1 MFKLFRILA
10 YLFAT
15 LFSFT
20 LLIAAEDKA
29 KPDTKNQELAT
40 VNGKTITSADIERA
54 LRMRY
59 GPSLDQMP
67 AEQRANAIKEVTPKM
82 AEELI
87 SRNLLLGA
95 AKTAKTKSN
104 AEELKKTL
112 EQIKGSLPPTVKFED
127 YIKKMGHNEKSFEAE
142 VAEELL
148 INFHV
153 QEILSAVKA
162 PTDAELQ
169 KHYEE
174 NKQSFNSKEN
184 ITASHILLKTDPSS
198 DEKVKS
204 EKLKAIQK
212 LRAQLITAKGTGF
225 DKLAKEHSD
234 CPSSAR
240 GGDLG
245 SFGRGQMVP
254 AFEKAAFTQKVGDVG
269 EIVETKFGY
278 HLIKVTKK
286 TKSGQRKFEDVKEEL
301 TRQLDAPKRQ
311 KTMQDYITGLESKA
325 KITRS
330 EAIKSAE
337 ATPPL
342 KSLKII
348 E

>member
-15 LFSFT
+15 LFSFA
-20 LLIAAEDKA
+20 LLIAAEAKA
-29 KPDTKNQELAT
+29 NPDTKNQELAT
-40 VNGKTITSADIERA
+40 VNGKTITPADIERA
-54 LRMRY
+54 LLMRY
-59 GPSLDQMP
+59 GPSLNQMP
-67 AEQRANAIKEVTPKM
+67 AEQRANAIKQVTPRM

-104 AEELKKTL
+104 AKELKRTL

-184 ITASHILLKTDPSS
+184 ITASHILLKIDPGL

-254 AFEKAAFTQKVGDVG
+254 TFEKAAFTQKVGDVG

-286 TKSGQRKFEDVKEEL
+286 TKAGQRKFEDVKEEL

-311 KTMQDYITGLESKA
+311 KQCKTTLLVSNRK
-325 KITRS
+325 
-330 EAIKSAE
+330 
-337 ATPPL
+337 L
-342 KSLKII
+342 KLLAVKQ
-348 E
+348 

>member
-1 MFKLFRILA
+1 MSKPFQLLS
-10 YLFAT
+10 YLLVT
-15 LFSFT
+15 LFSFG
-20 LLIAAEDKA
+20 LLIAADDEA
-29 KPDTKNQELAT
+29 KTETKDQELAT
-40 VNGKTITSADIERA
+40 VNGKKITSADIERA

-67 AEQRANAIKEVTPKM
+67 AEQRANSIKQVTPRM
-82 AEELI
+82 TEELI
-87 SRNLLLGA
+87 SRNLLLEAAKA
-95 AKTAKTKSN
+95 AKTKTN
-104 AEELKKTL
+104 AEELKTTL

-153 QEILSAVKA
+153 QEILSTVKA
-162 PTDAELQ
+162 PTDAELK

-174 NKQSFNSKEN
+174 NKESFNSKES
-184 ITASHILLKTDPSS
+184 ITASHILLKTDPGS

-204 EKLKAIQK
+204 GKLKAIQK
-212 LRAQLITAKGTGF
+212 LREQLITAKGVGF

-254 AFEKAAFTQKVGDVG
+254 AFEKAAFTQKIGDVG
-269 EIVETKFGY
+269 EVVETQFGY

-286 TKSGQRKFEDVKEEL
+286 STAGQRKFEDVKEEIS
-301 TRQLDAPKRQ
+301 RQLDAPKRQ
-311 KTMQDYITGLESKA
+311 KTMQEYIASLESKA
-325 KITRS
+325 KITRNP
-330 EAIKSAE
+330 AIKPAE
-337 ATPPL
+337 STPAKKP
-342 KSLKII
+342 
-348 E
+348 

>member
-1 MFKLFRILA
+1 MFTPFKILA
-10 YLFAT
+10 HLLAA
-15 LFSFT
+15 LFSFSIV
-20 LLIAAEDKA
+20 IAAEDKPEPA
-29 KPDTKNQELAT
+29 TTVQDLAT
-40 VNGKTITSADIERA
+40 VNGKKITSADVERA

-67 AEQRANAIKEVTPKM
+67 AEQRANAIKQVTPRM

-87 SRNLLLGA
+87 SRSLLLEAARA
-95 AKTAKTKSN
+95 AKATAS
-104 AEELKKTL
+104 ADELKKTI
-112 EQIKGSLPPTVKFED
+112 EQIKGSLPPGVKFEE
-127 YIKKMGHNEKSFEAE
+127 YIKKMGHTEKSFEAE
-142 VAEELL
+142 VTEELL

-169 KHYEE
+169 KYYQE
-174 NKQSFNSKEN
+174 NKESFNSKES
-184 ITASHILLKTDPSS
+184 ITASHILLKTDPGS

-212 LRAQLITAKGTGF
+212 LREQLITAKGDGF

-269 EIVETKFGY
+269 DVVETQFGY

-286 TKSGQRKFEDVKEEL
+286 TKAGQRKFEEVKEDIS
-301 TRQLDAPKRQ
+301 RQLDAPKRQ
-311 KTMQDYITGLESKA
+311 KTMQDYISGLESKA

-330 EAIKSAE
+330 PAIKAKELPSPE
-337 ATPPL
+337 KP
-342 KSLKII
+342 KK
-348 E
+348 

>member
-1 MFKLFRILA
+1 MSKPFQLLS
-10 YLFAT
+10 YLLVT
-15 LFSFT
+15 LFSFG
-20 LLIAAEDKA
+20 LLIAADDEA
-29 KPDTKNQELAT
+29 KTETKDQVLAT
-40 VNGKTITSADIERA
+40 VNGKKITSADIERA

-67 AEQRANAIKEVTPKM
+67 AEQRANSIKQVTPRM
-82 AEELI
+82 TEELI
-87 SRNLLLGA
+87 SRNLLLEAAKA
-95 AKTAKTKSN
+95 AKTKTN
-104 AEELKKTL
+104 AEELKTTL

-162 PTDAELQ
+162 PTDAELK

-174 NKQSFNSKEN
+174 NKESFNSKES
-184 ITASHILLKTDPSS
+184 ITASHILLKTDPGS

-204 EKLKAIQK
+204 GKLKAIQK
-212 LRAQLITAKGTGF
+212 LREQLITAKGVGF

-254 AFEKAAFTQKVGDVG
+254 AFEKAAFTQKIGGVG
-269 EIVETKFGY
+269 EVVETQFGY

-286 TKSGQRKFEDVKEEL
+286 STAGQRKFEDVKEEIS
-301 TRQLDAPKRQ
+301 RQLDAPKRQ
-311 KTMQDYITGLESKA
+311 KTMQEYIASLESKA
-325 KITRS
+325 KITRNP
-330 EAIKSAE
+330 AIKPAE
-337 ATPPL
+337 STPAKKP
-342 KSLKII
+342 
-348 E
+348 

>member
-1 MFKLFRILA
+1 MSKPFQLLS
-10 YLFAT
+10 YLLVT
-15 LFSFT
+15 LFSFG
-20 LLIAAEDKA
+20 LLIAADDEA
-29 KPDTKNQELAT
+29 KTETKDQELAT
-40 VNGKTITSADIERA
+40 VNGKKITSADIERA

-67 AEQRANAIKEVTPKM
+67 AEQRANSIKQVTPRM
-82 AEELI
+82 TEELI
-87 SRNLLLGA
+87 SRNLLLEAAKA
-95 AKTAKTKSN
+95 AKTKTN
-104 AEELKKTL
+104 AEELKTTL

-153 QEILSAVKA
+153 QEILSTVKA
-162 PTDAELQ
+162 PTDAELK

-174 NKQSFNSKEN
+174 NKQSFNSKES
-184 ITASHILLKTDPSS
+184 ITASHILLKTDPGS

-204 EKLKAIQK
+204 GKLKAIQK
-212 LRAQLITAKGTGF
+212 LREQLITAKGVGF

-254 AFEKAAFTQKVGDVG
+254 AFEKAAFTQKIGDVG
-269 EIVETKFGY
+269 EVVETQFGY

-286 TKSGQRKFEDVKEEL
+286 STAGQRKFEDVKEEIS
-301 TRQLDAPKRQ
+301 RQLDAPKRQ
-311 KTMQDYITGLESKA
+311 KTMQEYIASLESKA
-325 KITRS
+325 KITRNP
-330 EAIKSAE
+330 AIKPAE
-337 ATPPL
+337 STPAKKP
-342 KSLKII
+342 
-348 E
+348 

>member
-1 MFKLFRILA
+1 MSKPFQLLS
-10 YLFAT
+10 YLLVT
-15 LFSFT
+15 LFSFG
-20 LLIAAEDKA
+20 LLIAADDEA
-29 KPDTKNQELAT
+29 KTETKDQELAT
-40 VNGKTITSADIERA
+40 VNGKKITSADIERA

-67 AEQRANAIKEVTPKM
+67 AEQRANSIKQVTPRM
-82 AEELI
+82 TEELI
-87 SRNLLLGA
+87 SRNLLLEAAKA
-95 AKTAKTKSN
+95 AKTKTN
-104 AEELKKTL
+104 AEELKTTL

-153 QEILSAVKA
+153 QEILSTVKA
-162 PTDAELQ
+162 PTDAELK

-174 NKQSFNSKEN
+174 NKESFNSKESS
-184 ITASHILLKTDPSS
+184 TASHILLKTDPGS

-204 EKLKAIQK
+204 GKLKAIQK
-212 LRAQLITAKGTGF
+212 LREQLITAKGVGF

-254 AFEKAAFTQKVGDVG
+254 AFEKAAFTQKIGDVG
-269 EIVETKFGY
+269 EIVETQFGY

-286 TKSGQRKFEDVKEEL
+286 STAGQRKFEDVKEEIS
-301 TRQLDAPKRQ
+301 RQLDAPKRQ
-311 KTMQDYITGLESKA
+311 KTMQEYIASLESKA
-325 KITRS
+325 KITRNP
-330 EAIKSAE
+330 AIKPAE
-337 ATPPL
+337 STPAKKP
-342 KSLKII
+342 
-348 E
+348 

>member
-1 MFKLFRILA
+1 MFKPFQILA
-10 YLFAT
+10 YLLAT
-15 LFSFT
+15 LFSLA
-20 LLIAAEDKA
+20 LLNAAEDK
-29 KPDTKNQELAT
+29 KEPDTKVEDLAT
-40 VNGKTITSADIERA
+40 VNGKKITTADIERA

-67 AEQRANAIKEVTPKM
+67 AEQRANAIKQVTPRM
-82 AEELI
+82 TEELI
-87 SRNLLLGA
+87 SRNLLLEA
-95 AKTAKTKSN
+95 AKTAKTESN
-104 AEELKKTL
+104 ADELKKTL

-153 QEILSAVKA
+153 QKILSGVKA

-174 NKQSFNSKEN
+174 NKESFNSKES
-184 ITASHILLKTDPSS
+184 ITASHILLKTDPGS

-212 LRAQLITAKGTGF
+212 LRAQLVTAKGAGF

-254 AFEKAAFTQKVGDVG
+254 AFEKAAFTQKIGDIG
-269 EIVETKFGY
+269 DIVETQFGY

-286 TKSGQRKFEDVKEEL
+286 TTAGQRKFEDVKEEI

-311 KTMQDYITGLESKA
+311 KTMQDYIAGLESKA

-330 EAIKSAE
+330 EKIKPAE
-337 ATPPL
+337 ATTPKKP
-342 KSLKII
+342 
-348 E
+348 

>member
-1 MFKLFRILA
+1 MSKPFQLLS
-10 YLFAT
+10 YLLVT
-15 LFSFT
+15 LFSFG
-20 LLIAAEDKA
+20 LLIAADDEA
-29 KPDTKNQELAT
+29 KTESKDQELAT
-40 VNGKTITSADIERA
+40 VNGKKITSADIERA

-67 AEQRANAIKEVTPKM
+67 AEQRANSIKQVTPRM
-82 AEELI
+82 TEELI
-87 SRNLLLGA
+87 SRNLLLEAAKA
-95 AKTAKTKSN
+95 AKTKTN
-104 AEELKKTL
+104 AEELKTTL

-153 QEILSAVKA
+153 QEILSTVKA
-162 PTDAELQ
+162 PTDAELK

-174 NKQSFNSKEN
+174 NKESFNSKES
-184 ITASHILLKTDPSS
+184 ITASHILLKTDPGS

-204 EKLKAIQK
+204 GKLKAIQK
-212 LRAQLITAKGTGF
+212 LREQLITAKGVGF

-254 AFEKAAFTQKVGDVG
+254 AFEKAAFTQKIGDVG
-269 EIVETKFGY
+269 EVVETQFGY

-286 TKSGQRKFEDVKEEL
+286 STAGQRKFEDVKEEIS
-301 TRQLDAPKRQ
+301 RQLDAPKRQ
-311 KTMQDYITGLESKA
+311 KTMQEYIASLESKA
-325 KITRS
+325 KITRNP
-330 EAIKSAE
+330 AIKPAE
-337 ATPPL
+337 STPAKKP
-342 KSLKII
+342 
-348 E
+348 

>member
-1 MFKLFRILA
+1 MSKPFQLLS
-10 YLFAT
+10 YLLVT
-15 LFSFT
+15 LFSFG
-20 LLIAAEDKA
+20 LLIAADDEA
-29 KPDTKNQELAT
+29 KTETKDQELAT
-40 VNGKTITSADIERA
+40 VNGKKITSADIERA

-67 AEQRANAIKEVTPKM
+67 AEQRANSIKQVTPRM
-82 AEELI
+82 TEELI
-87 SRNLLLGA
+87 SRNLLLEAAKA
-95 AKTAKTKSN
+95 AKTKTN
-104 AEELKKTL
+104 AEELKTTL

-153 QEILSAVKA
+153 QEILSTVKA
-162 PTDAELQ
+162 PTDAELK

-174 NKQSFNSKEN
+174 NKESFNSKES
-184 ITASHILLKTDPSS
+184 ITASHILLKTDPGS

-204 EKLKAIQK
+204 GKLKAIQK
-212 LRAQLITAKGTGF
+212 LREQLITAKGVGF

-254 AFEKAAFTQKVGDVG
+254 AFEKAAFTQKIGDVG
-269 EIVETKFGY
+269 EVVETQFGY

-286 TKSGQRKFEDVKEEL
+286 STAGQRKFEDVKEEIS
-301 TRQLDAPKRQ
+301 RQLDAPNRQ
-311 KTMQDYITGLESKA
+311 KTMQEYIASLESKA
-325 KITRS
+325 KITRNP
-330 EAIKSAE
+330 AIKPAE
-337 ATPPL
+337 STPAKKP
-342 KSLKII
+342 
-348 E
+348 

>member
-29 KPDTKNQELAT
+29 KPNTKNQELAT

-337 ATPPL
+337 ATLPKKP
-342 KSLKII
+342 
-348 E
+348 

>member
-1 MFKLFRILA
+1 MSKPFQLLS
-10 YLFAT
+10 YLLVT
-15 LFSFT
+15 LFSFG
-20 LLIAAEDKA
+20 LLIAADDEA
-29 KPDTKNQELAT
+29 KTETKDQELAT
-40 VNGKTITSADIERA
+40 VNGKKITSADIERA

-67 AEQRANAIKEVTPKM
+67 AEQRANSIKQVTPRM
-82 AEELI
+82 TEELI
-87 SRNLLLGA
+87 SRNLLLEAAKA
-95 AKTAKTKSN
+95 AKTKTN
-104 AEELKKTL
+104 AEELKTTL

-162 PTDAELQ
+162 PTDAELK

-174 NKQSFNSKEN
+174 NKESFNSKES
-184 ITASHILLKTDPSS
+184 ITASHILLKTDPGS

-204 EKLKAIQK
+204 GKLKAIQK
-212 LRAQLITAKGTGF
+212 LREQLITAKGVGF

-254 AFEKAAFTQKVGDVG
+254 AFEKAAFTQKIGDVG
-269 EIVETKFGY
+269 EVVETQFGY

-286 TKSGQRKFEDVKEEL
+286 STAGQRKFEDVKEEIS
-301 TRQLDAPKRQ
+301 RQLDAPKRQ
-311 KTMQDYITGLESKA
+311 KTMQEYIASLESKA
-325 KITRS
+325 KITRNP
-330 EAIKSAE
+330 AIKPAE
-337 ATPPL
+337 STPAKKP
-342 KSLKII
+342 
-348 E
+348 

>member
-1 MFKLFRILA
+1 MSKPFQLLS
-10 YLFAT
+10 YLLVT
-15 LFSFT
+15 LFSFG
-20 LLIAAEDKA
+20 LLIAADDEA
-29 KPDTKNQELAT
+29 KTETKDQELAT
-40 VNGKTITSADIERA
+40 VNGKKITSADIERA

-67 AEQRANAIKEVTPKM
+67 AEQRANSIKQVTPRM
-82 AEELI
+82 TEELI
-87 SRNLLLGA
+87 SRNLLLEAAKA
-95 AKTAKTKSN
+95 AKTKTN
-104 AEELKKTL
+104 AEELKTTL

-153 QEILSAVKA
+153 QEILSTVKA
-162 PTDAELQ
+162 PTDAELK

-174 NKQSFNSKEN
+174 NKESFNSKES
-184 ITASHILLKTDPSS
+184 ITASHILLKTDPGS

-204 EKLKAIQK
+204 GKLKAIQK
-212 LRAQLITAKGTGF
+212 LREQLITAKGVGF

-254 AFEKAAFTQKVGDVG
+254 AFEKAAFTQKIGDVG
-269 EIVETKFGY
+269 EIVETQFGY

-286 TKSGQRKFEDVKEEL
+286 STAGQRKFEDVKEEIS
-301 TRQLDAPKRQ
+301 RQLDAPKRQ
-311 KTMQDYITGLESKA
+311 KTMQEYIASLESKA
-325 KITRS
+325 KITRNP
-330 EAIKSAE
+330 AIKPAE
-337 ATPPL
+337 STPAKKP
-342 KSLKII
+342 
-348 E
+348 

>member
-1 MFKLFRILA
+1 MSKPFQLLS
-10 YLFAT
+10 YLLVT
-15 LFSFT
+15 LFSFG
-20 LLIAAEDKA
+20 LLIAADDEA
-29 KPDTKNQELAT
+29 KTETKDQELAT
-40 VNGKTITSADIERA
+40 VNGKKITSADIERA

-67 AEQRANAIKEVTPKM
+67 AEQRANSIKQVTPRM
-82 AEELI
+82 TEELI
-87 SRNLLLGA
+87 SRNLLLEAAKA
-95 AKTAKTKSN
+95 AKTKTN
-104 AEELKKTL
+104 AEELKTTL

-153 QEILSAVKA
+153 QEILSTVKA
-162 PTDAELQ
+162 PTDAELK

-174 NKQSFNSKEN
+174 NKESFNSKES
-184 ITASHILLKTDPSS
+184 ITASHILLKTDPGS

-204 EKLKAIQK
+204 GKLKAIQK
-212 LRAQLITAKGTGF
+212 LREQLITAKGVGF

-254 AFEKAAFTQKVGDVG
+254 AFEKAAFTQKIGDVG
-269 EIVETKFGY
+269 EVVETQFGY

-286 TKSGQRKFEDVKEEL
+286 STAGQRKFEDVKEEIS
-301 TRQLDAPKRQ
+301 RQLDAPKRQ
-311 KTMQDYITGLESKA
+311 KTMQEYIASLESKA
-325 KITRS
+325 KIARNP
-330 EAIKSAE
+330 AIKPAE
-337 ATPPL
+337 STPAKKP
-342 KSLKII
+342 
-348 E
+348 

>member
-1 MFKLFRILA
+1 MFKPFRILA

-15 LFSFT
+15 LFSFA

-29 KPDTKNQELAT
+29 NPDTKNQELAT
-40 VNGKTITSADIERA
+40 VNGKIITLADIERA

-67 AEQRANAIKEVTPKM
+67 TEQRANTIKQVTPRM

-87 SRNLLLGA
+87 SRNLLLEA

-112 EQIKGSLPPTVKFED
+112 EQIKGSLPPAVKFED
-127 YIKKMGHNEKSFEAE
+127 YIKKMGHNEKSFKAE

-162 PTDAELQ
+162 PTDTELQ

-174 NKQSFNSKEN
+174 NKESFNSKES
-184 ITASHILLKTDPSS
+184 ITASHILLKADPGS

-212 LRAQLITAKGTGF
+212 LKAQLITAKGVGF

-269 EIVETKFGY
+269 DVVETQFGY

-286 TKSGQRKFEDVKEEL
+286 TNAGQRKFEDVKEEL

-311 KTMQDYITGLESKA
+311 KTMQDYIAGLESKA

-330 EAIKSAE
+330 TAIKPAE
-337 ATPPL
+337 ETPSKKP
-342 KSLKII
+342 
-348 E
+348 